1 MIAKRTFDI
10 ICSGI
15 GLVALSP
22 LLAAIAVAIRLDSP
36 GPVFFR
42 QIRIGRG
49 CIPFRIHKF
58 RTMRTDQREAAPQ
71 ITIGRDPR
79 ITRVGYFLRRTKLDE
94 LPQLLD
100 VLLGDMSIVGPRPE
114 VPCYVDYYPTALKEL
129 IFSIR
134 PGITDESSIHF
145 IDETEVLA
153 KQEDPESFYINEII
167 PIKNAYHANYAR
179 NISFMG
185 DILILLSTI
194 KRVAMKTMPGKSM
207 GK

>member
-1 MIAKRTFDI
+1 MIAKRAFDI
-10 ICSGI
+10 ACSGI
-15 GLVALSP
+15 GLVVLSP
-22 LLAAIAVAIRLDSP
+22 LLVAIAVAIRLDSP

-42 QIRIGRG
+42 QVRMGRG
-49 CIPFRIHKF
+49 CTPFRIHKF
-58 RTMRTDQREAAPQ
+58 RTMRTDHREGAPQ

-114 VPCYVDYYPTALKEL
+114 VPGYVDHYPVALKEL

-145 IDETEVLA
+145 IDESEILA
-153 KQEDPESFYINEII
+153 KQENPEEFYINEII
-167 PIKNAYHANYAR
+167 PIKNAYHANYAK
-179 NISFMG
+179 NMSFTG
-185 DILILLSTI
+185 DVIILLSTI
-194 KRVAMKTMPGKSM
+194 KRIIMKAMPGK
-207 GK
+207 